1 MLDIYSQFRDFHV
14 FKKFKYLL
22 GDWWDIDILVV
33 VKRKDQFFY
42 DNLNQLNNPVVKNL
56 LSSSLFRNYFLK
68 SIHSLLDKKLE
79 TNTELKKLPWK
90 QTGLNL
96 FIVPLVL
103 KNKPLEAVLVAT
115 GFAPA
120 PHNQEKLFQALSYL
134 NLSEQAIEQ
143 KTKNLKAL
151 SPTDN
156 VYVEK
161 MLQILAEEFF
171 ALLQERKK
179 QDEIIKVLNR
189 SQGRKKYGSIVG
201 KSPAMYY
208 LFNALEKIKK
218 HDVSLLIEGE
228 KGTGKR
234 LLAKNIHEQSLRS
247 DAPFYSYNCSNF
259 KGRLLELEL
268 FGYAKGA
275 FPKASKEKKA
285 LLEKLDGGT
294 LVLNNIG
301 DSQAAFQ
308 QRLLKYL
315 TDFVFFNEG
324 SSKIKTANVRI
335 LALTKKDLKVFSEQ
349 GEFNKELY
357 LALSGIHLKIPALRQ
372 RKTDIPALVDYFLKE
387 KSPIKKKGFSVK
399 AMKALYQYSWP
410 GNVQE
415 LENEVDRVL
424 ALNTDNQD
432 FFKFEDLSLHI
443 RTSSSQWAKIFQDK
457 KQNLKETLRSVE
469 KKILMD
475 CLRQNNWNKA
485 KVARLLGTSRT
496 SIISK
501 SKEYGLIKKEGA

>member
-42 DNLNQLNNPVVKNL
+42 DNINQLNNPVVKYL
-56 LSSSLFRNYFLK
+56 LSSPLFKNYFLK
-68 SIHSLLDKKLE
+68 SVQDFLE
-79 TNTELKKLPWK
+79 KRSESHAGLKKISWK

-103 KNKPLEAVLVAT
+103 KDKPLEAVLVAT
-115 GFAPA
+115 GFAPQ
-120 PHNQEKLFQALSYL
+120 NKKELFQALSYL
-134 NLSEQAIEQ
+134 NLSEKAIEQ
-143 KTKNLKAL
+143 KTSQLKTL

-156 VYVEK
+156 VHVEK

-171 ALLQERKK
+171 TLLQEKKK
-179 QDEIIKVLNR
+179 QDEIIKILNR
-189 SQGRKKYGSIVG
+189 SQGRKKYGSLVG

-208 LFNALEKIKK
+208 LFNALEKIKRY
-218 HDVSLLIEGE
+218 DVSLLIEGE

-247 DAPFYSYNCSNF
+247 KGPFYSYNCSNF
-259 KGRLLELEL
+259 KRRLLEREL
-268 FGYAKGA
+268 FGYVKGA
-275 FPKASKEKKA
+275 FPKASKAKTA
-285 LLEKLDGGT
+285 WLEQLDGGT

-301 DSQAAFQ
+301 DSQPAFQ

-315 TDFVFFNEG
+315 KDSIFFNEG
-324 SSKIKTANVRI
+324 GSQAKKANVRV
-335 LALTKKDLKVFSEQ
+335 LALTNKDLKVLSEQ
-349 GEFNKELY
+349 GEFNKDLY

-372 RKTDIPALVDYFLKE
+372 RKTDIPVLADYFLKE
-387 KSPIKKKGFSVK
+387 KSPIRKRGFSVK
-399 AMKALYQYSWP
+399 AMKAMYQYSWP

-415 LENEVDRVL
+415 LENEVDRIL
-424 ALNTDNQD
+424 ALNTEKQEL
-432 FFKFEDLSLHI
+432 FKFEDLSLHV
-443 RTSSSQWAKIFQDK
+443 RASSSQWAKIFQDK

-496 SIISK
+496 SIILK